1 MCVVSC
7 VLLCVAAAA
16 CSLQVQAQ
24 HVHYELTASK
34 YAWDH
39 PKVYTS
45 ASRLASVSVVQDPYE
60 ACKDAHAI
68 CLLTEWDEFK
78 QLDYQV
84 RSSNVCCAGS

>member
-1 MCVVSC
+1 MSS
-7 VLLCVAAAA
+7 AAAA
-16 CSLQVQAQ
+16 VQVQ

-39 PKVYTS
+39 PKAYMS

-78 QLDYQV
+78 QLDYQ
-84 RSSNVCCAGS
+84 